1 MPRQHFLRNQSLH
14 QNNLEKSLTKTISL
28 RHVASLT
35 FLYTQL
41 NSSWSN
47 LAYSNLT
54 STKKIN
60 SSRSSALIWI
70 YWSLPQLKFWNY
82 PQLPHSKATFD
93 LLIPLPLKSFG
104 FHLNRDLSIHFFQ
117 KVNKLHYQLHSM
129 GACKSYASY
138 MILISS
144 LT

>member
-1 MPRQHFLRNQSLH
+1 MLIDYELKKKLKLTFKIINVKIELVMPRQHFLRNQSLH

-104 FHLNRDLSIHFFQ
+104 FHLNRDLSIHFF
-117 KVNKLHYQLHSM
+117 
-129 GACKSYASY
+129 
-138 MILISS
+138 
-144 LT
+144 